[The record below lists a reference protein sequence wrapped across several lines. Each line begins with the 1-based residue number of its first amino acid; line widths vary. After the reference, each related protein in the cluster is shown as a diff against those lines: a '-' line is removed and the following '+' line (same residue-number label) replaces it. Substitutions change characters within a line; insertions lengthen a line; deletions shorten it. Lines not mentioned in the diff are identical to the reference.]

1 MLMPNN
7 SADADDVV
15 VAAVTAADAVDTGAE
30 YDAEGWDKVGSRTSI
45 C

>member
-30 YDAEGWDKVGSRTSI
+30 YDADGWDGIGSCPSI